1 MGKNYYV
8 QVFLEKCRYV
18 VKENKR
24 TKFINADLEKYLWT
38 NLMKRLLTKNRKKIN
53 IAIVSLMIAD

>member
-24 TKFINADLEKYLWT
+24 TKKRKISMDKSDEKASD
-38 NLMKRLLTKNRKKIN
+38 KE
-53 IAIVSLMIAD
+53 

>member
-8 QVFLEKCRYV
+8 QVFLEEYRYI

-24 TKFINADLEKYLWT
+24 AKFINADLEKYLWT
-38 NLMKRLLTKNRKKIN
+38 NLMKRLLAKNRSKIN
-53 IAIVSLMIAD
+53 IVIVSLMIAD